1 MDNPAWRFRMLAPH
15 DVAIGLDVMMLGDVS
30 AMSGSVMTD
39 HRAVPM
45 SRTVV
50 SSVCHDDG

>member
-50 SSVCHDDG
+50 SSVCHYNG